1 MHHYL
6 LKQNVKIKY
15 NMVEKIIC
23 GKVFKRP
30 STLEV
35 FKKRVK
41 ENSFHWEAKELTSVR
56 ESGHSG
62 N

>member
-1 MHHYL
+1 
-6 LKQNVKIKY
+6 
-15 NMVEKIIC
+15 MVEKIIC